1 MPRIVTAAVV
11 GWLMTCLGQLAIVHA
26 QTDPRIVIEAMQANR
41 ESINSLECDYSVT
54 NYEAASLRDALEG
67 RMRETK
73 DERFRT
79 LRGVLKLR
87 DETVLIRERYDTPPQ
102 DRGFDGSTGQG
113 VVRFVSTQYLGEGT
127 LRFSDYPF
135 FKSASLF
142 EPQDQFFQRWT
153 HSNTPWSYMAGCDWG
168 WNMYEDL
175 RRAIDQK
182 KCSVS
187 RGVDALGRD
196 VDILRCD
203 DEDHWDYYFS
213 TAHAGLLVQ
222 IMGFENSD
230 RRQEPIRSTCVTEI
244 SRAPGGGYFPRRTL
258 GFSHNTAV
266 GDPNRNLF
274 LVEVLVADRVDFT
287 PRLRDEDFELTV
299 AAGTGLNLGM
309 ESRATGGFATERK
322 LLARD
327 LPQLKQELIES
338 TARRRRL
345 QSLGLAPVPTAE
357 PGSARR
363 LAVRALPWLLATG
376 AIASLAWVLRR
387 RSGIWFSSTNSS
399 GP

>member
-1 MPRIVTAAVV
+1 MHRFMKATVVAFQAAVLV
-11 GWLMTCLGQLAIVHA
+11 LPGVLQA

-41 ESINSLECDYSVT
+41 ESINPLECDYSVT

-102 DRGFDGSTGQG
+102 DQGFDGSTGQG

-127 LRFSDYPF
+127 LRFSDYLF

-142 EPQDQFFQRWT
+142 EPQDQFFQQWT
-153 HSNTPWSYMAGCDWG
+153 QSNSPWSYLVGGDWG
-168 WNMYEDL
+168 WDMYGEL
-175 RRAIDQK
+175 RRSIDK
-182 KCSVS
+182 SKCSVS

-196 VDILRCD
+196 VEILRCD
-203 DEDHWDYYFS
+203 DGARRDYFFS
-213 TAHAGLLVQ
+213 SAHGGLLVQ
-222 IMGFENSD
+222 IDLYLE
-230 RRQEPIRSTCVTEI
+230 RRGQAFKSTCVTDI
-244 SRAPGGGYFPRRTL
+244 IRAPGRGYFPRRTL
-258 GFSHNTAV
+258 SFSHDTAV
-266 GDPNRNLF
+266 GDPSRNLL
-274 LVEVLVADRVDFT
+274 LVKVLVADRVDFT

-345 QSLGLAPVPTAE
+345 QSLGLAPVPSAE

-363 LAVRALPWLLATG
+363 LAVRVLPWLLATG
-376 AIASLAWVLRR
+376 AIASLACVLRR
-387 RSGIWFSSTNSS
+387 RSGIWSSSTNSS